1 MTGPFVNEIEAT
13 AEAIVSGYG
22 RTENGTLLSN
32 WKRKPRNEGN
42 GKGEK
47 LDLRGWWGGCD
58 GVLVAVQEISSTL
71 FIDSDE
77 ACIKSDFSIPF

>member
-1 MTGPFVNEIEAT
+1 MTGPFVNEIET
-13 AEAIVSGYG
+13 TTEAIVSGYG

-47 LDLRGWWGGCD
+47 LDLRGW
-58 GVLVAVQEISSTL
+58 
-71 FIDSDE
+71 
-77 ACIKSDFSIPF
+77 